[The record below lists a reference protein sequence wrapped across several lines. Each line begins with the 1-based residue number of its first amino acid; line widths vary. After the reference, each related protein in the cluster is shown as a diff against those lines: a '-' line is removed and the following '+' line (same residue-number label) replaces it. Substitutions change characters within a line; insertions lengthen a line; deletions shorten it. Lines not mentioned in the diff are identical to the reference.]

1 MILKFLYSPEVR
13 SYLLDLKVRAFLRKH
28 RGRQVSKNKGQIGK
42 INQMSKKSKNASDKE
57 QVTKKKKKKAG
68 NTENRHR
75 NAGDSMW
82 HVSRMNVPGVDLIR
96 ATDATSTS
104 PKSN

>member
-1 MILKFLYSPEVR
+1 
-13 SYLLDLKVRAFLRKH
+13 
-28 RGRQVSKNKGQIGK
+28 
-42 INQMSKKSKNASDKE
+42 MSKKSKNASNRG
-57 QVTKKKKKKAG
+57 QVTKKAG

-75 NAGDSMW
+75 NAGDFTRY
-82 HVSRMNVPGVDLIR
+82 VSRMNVPGVDLIR